1 MEEGG
6 TYHLGKC
13 GGYFTTPHGL
23 LTSPSY
29 PKNYSNNAYCTYIV
43 SVPKGS
49 YIKLT
54 LLQVEIHCLLPDL
67 DFLEMRDGGS
77 EEAPLMIKF
86 CEKKKH
92 VPTEMTTSQ
101 NFFWMRFVV
110 EF

>member
-1 MEEGG
+1 MK
-6 TYHLGKC
+6 TFILLYTRSPIKIIF
-13 GGYFTTPHGL
+13 GYNIL
-23 LTSPSY
+23 LIVILYS
-29 PKNYSNNAYCTYIV
+29 KNYSNNAYCTYIV
-43 SVPKGS
+43 SVPMGS

-67 DFLEMRDGGS
+67 DFLEMRDGDS

-86 CEKKKH
+86 CEKKNH